1 MKIRVAEWRYIATG
15 VEKMIKIAI
24 LSMCLA
30 ISSLAL
36 NLAAG
41 SAHAAPRAQTDLVEF
56 EKMTWVEV
64 KSALAAGKTTAL
76 IYTGGVEERGP
87 QNANGDHN
95 LIAHATVEAIA
106 RELGNA
112 IFLPVFPY
120 TPNDAEPIPGTI
132 GITNELLAAMLER
145 ITEQAF
151 LNGFRNVIL
160 MGDHAGGQPQVYEEV
175 ANKLN
180 ARYGALRVFYCDQVY
195 RPANDAFDQY
205 LAQHGYPPGLHGY
218 LFDTSEM
225 MYLDKDNTCV
235 RADLVSSAV
244 GDPSKTPGRA
254 SYRTIDQICK
264 KGSAHDERDVSEA
277 EKTRVYQAYGIS
289 KCGGYCSGKRGCE
302 IDHLI
307 SLEIGGANTED
318 NLWPQPFDY
327 NWNAHDKDRL
337 ENKLHV
343 LVCNGSISLDE
354 AQTAVK
360 TDWVA
365 AYKKYV
371 RERKPFAPVVRCKQ

>member
-1 MKIRVAEWRYIATG
+1 VEIMGYTENAMRVGSVSHSLLMLIVCSTASL
-15 VEKMIKIAI
+15 I
-24 LSMCLA
+24 LTV
-30 ISSLAL
+30 
-36 NLAAG
+36 G
-41 SAHAAPRAQTDLVEF
+41 SARAAARTQTDLVEF

-87 QNANGDHN
+87 QNANGGHN

-112 IFLPVFPY
+112 IFLPVLPY

-145 ITEQAF
+145 ISEQAF

-225 MYLDKDNTCV
+225 MYLDKDYTWV
-235 RADLVSSAV
+235 RRDLISSAM
-244 GDPSKTPGRA
+244 GDPVVDGRA
-254 SYRTIDQICK
+254 QI
-264 KGSAHDERDVSEA
+264 GPQSPHN
-277 EKTRVYQAYGIS
+277 GILGDARRS
-289 KCGGYCSGKRGCE
+289 TVELGKRAFDMKVDYAVRQ
-302 IDHLI
+302 IR
-307 SLEIGGANTED
+307 SLLPN
-318 NLWPQPFDY
+318 
-327 NWNAHDKDRL
+327 
-337 ENKLHV
+337 
-343 LVCNGSISLDE
+343 S
-354 AQTAVK
+354 
-360 TDWVA
+360 
-365 AYKKYV
+365 
-371 RERKPFAPVVRCKQ
+371 